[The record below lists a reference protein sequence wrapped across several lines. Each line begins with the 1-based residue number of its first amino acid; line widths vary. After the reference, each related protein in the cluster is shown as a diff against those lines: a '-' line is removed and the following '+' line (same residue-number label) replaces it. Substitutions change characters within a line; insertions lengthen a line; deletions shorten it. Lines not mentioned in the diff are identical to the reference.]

1 MIRFF
6 DRAIVGPVGEVKVE
20 ELTVATWLQVSEMSQ
35 CMSTRTVQAVIWA
48 YWYVC

>member
-20 ELTVATWLQVSEMSQ
+20 ELTVATWLQVL
-35 CMSTRTVQAVIWA
+35 
-48 YWYVC
+48 VCLLKQPWPTPHC